1 MNIFETSFQTTFY
14 KLSHQNFLHR
24 MVHIFCL
31 VWLWFFT
38 SWFTHGQQHYKNHKN
53 VEILC

>member
-14 KLSHQNFLHR
+14 KLSHQNFLHHT
-24 MVHIFCL
+24 VHIFCL